1 MHVIHDAQARR
12 FSGEID
18 GHACR
23 LDYRLHEY
31 DREVMLTHTF
41 VPPALRGHGAAAEL
55 VKAALDWARAEGL
68 KVVPACSYVRVYMR
82 RHPDTLDLLADEG
95 S

>member
-1 MHVIHDAQARR
+1 MNVVHDPQTRR
-12 FSGEID
+12 FTGD
-18 GHACR
+18 VGGHACR
-23 LDYRLHEY
+23 LDYRLHEH
-31 DREVMLTHTF
+31 DREVMFTHAF

-82 RHPDTLDLLADEG
+82 RHPETLGLLADEHP
-95 S
+95 

>member
-1 MHVIHDAQARR
+1 MDVKHDTHSRR
-12 FSGEID
+12 FTSEID
-18 GHACR
+18 GHTCR

-55 VKAALDWARAEGL
+55 VKAALDWARDEGL

-82 RHPDTLDLLADEG
+82 RHPDTQDLLADEQP
-95 S
+95 